1 MIHDYYMMSFSSITV
16 IAACLFV
23 FAGGLDLSRHHKPLP
38 ASRIAKMA
46 PSQSPLVDLPAL
58 KCKQLLAFYVDAMSF
73 KCELVPECVM
83 FVFVQPSQDGAE
95 RHCC

>member
-1 MIHDYYMMSFSSITV
+1 MIHDYYMMPFSCITV

-46 PSQSPLVDLPAL
+46 PSQSPLADLPAL
-58 KCKQLLAFYVDAMSF
+58 KCMRLPLYVDAMSF
-73 KCELVPECVM
+73 KYELGPECAM